1 MNNILLYGP
10 ISDKVSGGYER
21 MNDNI
26 LKSFY
31 SNEEINIIA
40 FPIKKVKLKGVIK
53 SILYPLIFIMS
64 IIEDSIKLIS
74 YRKKYKVNTIHIT
87 SLYKIFIIRELIIIL
102 LSKMIGIKVVFDI
115 RAGRFIYYY
124 NHKIYGHFCK
134 VALKSADKVLV
145 EGITYKEFLKKEGY
159 DSIYFPNCIIN
170 GFNYYQ
176 NINKKRKNN
185 RVKFIYVG
193 RVVKEKGI
201 EDAIKLLYEVKERF
215 NIQLEFAI
223 IGEVSSEYKEYISR
237 TYNYAEE
244 IIRFEGYKN
253 LEEIKE

>member
-74 YRKKYKVNTIHIT
+74 Y
-87 SLYKIFIIRELIIIL
+87 
-102 LSKMIGIKVVFDI
+102 
-115 RAGRFIYYY
+115 
-124 NHKIYGHFCK
+124 
-134 VALKSADKVLV
+134 
-145 EGITYKEFLKKEGY
+145 
-159 DSIYFPNCIIN
+159 
-170 GFNYYQ
+170 
-176 NINKKRKNN
+176 
-185 RVKFIYVG
+185 
-193 RVVKEKGI
+193 
-201 EDAIKLLYEVKERF
+201 KLLF
-215 NIQLEFAI
+215 
-223 IGEVSSEYKEYISR
+223 
-237 TYNYAEE
+237 
-244 IIRFEGYKN
+244 
-253 LEEIKE
+253 